1 MKVYTQLLKGYKPNY
16 PTENTIC
23 LPSKAITRFGRGSI
37 SDVAA
42 SPDGYLIA
50 VASRIGAWIYN
61 VRTGDLVSLVG
72 VEGTG
77 ILSTVAFSPD
87 CSQIALG
94 DWDGRIT
101 LWNLDAEEN
110 IWCVTYEK
118 EVSSIRFSANG
129 RCLETLSSD
138 GVVNILRVDD
148 GTRVTRAIKETFSKN
163 WAAHEEK
170 WKDKNISKVL
180 ANHSQHDHGWLVAF
194 SHHGKHLAGLNKADT
209 LTLWEMATGE
219 KICTLER
226 VTEHGEWVSIFR
238 GRTLVCSPE
247 GRYLVISF
255 FNTEHHTVTLW
266 NEKTLTSFTS
276 DMPILSAAASLN
288 GRLLATG
295 GWDKSVTLW
304 NIETQKPLCTLE
316 GHTGEISDL
325 AFSQDGSLLV
335 SGGARNW
342 KYEED
347 EDGSTLR
354 PEDFYTFQ
362 SGADGTVQ
370 YFSSGNNPTDTTA
383 KIWEIPTGRNIVTLK
398 HPDVIN
404 RVMFSPEGTRLATST
419 RKTIILWCT
428 KTWQPVA
435 TLDTVK
441 IESLAFS
448 PDGARLAVGG
458 TWPEQKIQIWDVKM
472 AELVVEFSG
481 HKSDVES
488 LAFSPDGSLLASG
501 GFDGVTY
508 LWDMTPYLI
517 VCPM

>member
-1 MKVYTQLLKGYKPNY
+1 MKIYNQPLKGCTPNY

-23 LPSKAITRFGRGSI
+23 LPSNAVVRFGKGGV
-37 SDVAA
+37 SDVAV
-42 SPDGYLIA
+42 SPDRHLIA
-50 VASRIGAWIYN
+50 VASRIGAWTYN
-61 VRTGDLVSLVG
+61 AHTGEFVSLIG
-72 VEGTG
+72 VESTG
-77 ILSTVAFSPD
+77 ILSTVVFSPD
-87 CSQIALG
+87 CSRLALG

-101 LWNLDAEEN
+101 LWDIGTKEN
-110 IWCVTYEK
+110 IWCVTHEK
-118 EVSSIRFSANG
+118 QVSSIRFSANG
-129 RCLETLSSD
+129 RYLETLSSD

-148 GTRVTRAIKETFSKN
+148 GTRVTRSIKETFSEN
-163 WAAHEEK
+163 WAAHGEK
-170 WKDKNISKVL
+170 WKDKNISKAL
-180 ANHSQHDHGWLVAF
+180 ANHSRHDHGWLVAF

-209 LTLWEMATGE
+209 LTLWEIATGE
-219 KICTLER
+219 KTSTFER

-247 GRYLVISF
+247 GRYFVVSF

-266 NEKTLTSFTS
+266 NEKTLKSFTS
-276 DMPILSAAASLN
+276 DMPILSAAASPN

-304 NIETQKPLCTLE
+304 NIETQKPFCTLE
-316 GHTGEISDL
+316 GHIGEISDL

-354 PEDFYTFQ
+354 PEELYTFQ
-362 SGADGTVQ
+362 SGADGTVR
-370 YFSSGNNPTDTTA
+370 YFFSGNNPTDTTA

-428 KTWQPVA
+428 KTWQSVA

-441 IESLAFS
+441 IECLAFS
-448 PDGARLAVGG
+448 PDGARLAIGG
-458 TWPEQKIQIWDVKM
+458 TWPEHKIQIWDVKM
-472 AELVVEFSG
+472 GELVVEFSG

-488 LAFSPDGSLLASG
+488 LAFSPDGRLLASG
-501 GFDGVTY
+501 GFDGVIY
-508 LWDMTPYLI
+508 LWDMTPYL
-517 VCPM
+517 